1 MDNEKPTV
9 RPVPS
14 SPAPTP
20 GPSSQSNPPALGNPP
35 AQPAPGSSTN
45 LAPAE
50 LTTPRPISFTQGH
63 SVPTPILTSPPPGP
77 SSQSNPPALG
87 NPPAQPAPGSSTNLA
102 PAEPTTPRPI
112 SFTQGHF
119 VPTPILTAPPP
130 ARVVSVDEKP
140 HVHGEV
146 TSQKAA
152 SLDRASTYDRRM
164 TPLPPLPGHGSPVIH
179 ASPVDETGGMLQP
192 GGAMPTD
199 LGRMGT
205 MNSRRSNIDW
215 IVPQLK
221 EAREVAFRP
230 KTVGERLEP
239 TLIHAKDE
247 KEKFAAKARLT
258 GLALN
263 IAIGLQVLL
272 GALTTGLSAVTTG
285 RQTSIAVSVLGGLST
300 LVASYLARTRGSNEP
315 ELSIARTKDLE
326 QFIRE
331 CEAFKLDKGHENGH
345 DYDARLEQLR
355 ARFEELLGNASG

>member
-50 LTTPRPISFTQGH
+50 L
-63 SVPTPILTSPPPGP
+63 
-77 SSQSNPPALG
+77 
-87 NPPAQPAPGSSTNLA
+87 
-102 PAEPTTPRPI
+102 TTPRPI

-221 EAREVAFRP
+221 EAREV
-230 KTVGERLEP
+230 
-239 TLIHAKDE
+239 
-247 KEKFAAKARLT
+247 
-258 GLALN
+258 
-263 IAIGLQVLL
+263 
-272 GALTTGLSAVTTG
+272 
-285 RQTSIAVSVLGGLST
+285 TSIAVSVLGGLST

-355 ARFEELLGNASG
+355 ARFEELLGNASGERKLATPV